1 MSNSPLISYTK
12 ISPNK
17 TAPRTH
23 VIDRITPH
31 CFVGQVSVERIGK
44 EFELVS
50 RQASA
55 NYGISFDGRI
65 CLCVDEKDR
74 SWCSANA
81 ANDHRAI
88 TVEIASD
95 NTYPYAMSDK
105 AYNTFL
111 DLATDIC
118 ERYGKTKLVWISD
131 KEQALAYEP
140 KDDEMLLTVHRW
152 FWATACPGDW
162 LFGRLG
168 EVAAEVT
175 RRLNPEAKTLYR
187 VQVGAYHVKQNAE
200 HCLERAKAA
209 GFTDAFITVAEV

>member
-17 TAPRTH
+17 TAPRNH

-31 CFVGQVSVERIGK
+31 IFVGQVSVERIGK
-44 EFELVS
+44 EFEPVS
-50 RQASA
+50 RKASC
-55 NYGISFDGRI
+55 NYGVSYDGRVALI
-65 CLCVDEKDR
+65 VDEKDR
-74 SWCSANA
+74 SWCSSSAD
-81 ANDHRAI
+81 NDNRAI
-88 TVEIASD
+88 TIEIASD
-95 NTYPYAMSDK
+95 NTAPYALTDK
-105 AYNTFL
+105 AYNAFI
-111 DLATDIC
+111 DLCVDIC
-118 ERYGKTKLVWISD
+118 ERYGKTKLIWNPNQL
-131 KEQALAYEP
+131 QALAYEP